1 MTVDQQFNT
10 LNEKLQLL
18 LKQYQRLQKDND
30 RLREELDL
38 ARHNALSSEQKTEA
52 LEQQIA
58 ILKLASGEMNEQD
71 KRELEKKLN
80 QYIKEID
87 RCISFLSQ

>member
-1 MTVDQQFNT
+1 MTV
-10 LNEKLQLL
+10 
-18 LKQYQRLQKDND
+18 YQRLQKDNE

-38 ARHNALSSEQKTEA
+38 SRQKELASHQKMEA
-52 LEQQIA
+52 MEQQIS
-58 ILKLASGEMNEQD
+58 ILKLASGEMNDQD
-71 KRELEKKLN
+71 KRELEKKIN

>member
-18 LKQYQRLQKDND
+18 LRQYQRLQKDNE
-30 RLREELDL
+30 RLREELHLSREKEL
-38 ARHNALSSEQKTEA
+38 ASQQTMEA
-52 LEQQIA
+52 MEQQIS

-71 KRELEKKLN
+71 KRELEKKIN
-80 QYIKEID
+80 NYIKEID